1 MDRKVD
7 MGRTGRFTGLGR
19 KSPDTHRPEGHVEYG
34 LERRMCVS
42 GILGNS
48 LSFLLTVFACNV
60 FQVLVRT
67 VGRRRHDSYTH
78 RRIWI
83 CLILGFDMF
92 CIMTMLHWI
101 LWFCLE

>member
-7 MGRTGRFTGLGR
+7 TGRTGRFTGLGR
-19 KSPDTHRPEGHVEYG
+19 KSPETHGPEGRVEYG

-48 LSFLLTVFACNV
+48 LCFLLTVFMCNV
-60 FQVLVRT
+60 FKVLVRT

-78 RRIWI
+78 TQVD
-83 CLILGFDMF
+83 LDMVDLG
-92 CIMTMLHWI
+92 I
-101 LWFCLE
+101 